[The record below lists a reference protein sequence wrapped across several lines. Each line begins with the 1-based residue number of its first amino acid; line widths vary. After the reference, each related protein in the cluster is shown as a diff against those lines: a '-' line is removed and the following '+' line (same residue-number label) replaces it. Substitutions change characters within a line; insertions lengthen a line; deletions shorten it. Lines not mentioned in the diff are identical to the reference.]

1 MTTRYFDLQMF
12 AEDEAVET
20 AAKETVVETT
30 EPAAEEPEA
39 IPPEL
44 DGLDD
49 ADIAK
54 EIMAEAKGME
64 EPESEPEEAPAEP
77 KVEGAPGPIPYPRF
91 KQEIDKSKSKDEEIA
106 KLKEELEKLRS
117 QSQQPIQPPMQQPM
131 QPQAQPTPQAQ
142 PMPQASNV
150 MLTEE
155 NINLINQAIEQE
167 ALRLSQMTK
176 DDLDSIEYMEDT
188 DPRKQRWQYAQEM
201 ARGTVFARIRNAQQA
216 KAEQARQFLQAH
228 NAAIAEFN
236 AYAEQQTHEPDFEG
250 VKNYAVNEYFKG
262 LPGADKQVIAAAYA
276 RVERNVAS
284 PQDIYTV
291 KNYFAQAQR
300 AYRSQHPVQ
309 AKQSNKS
316 NKMEQAS
323 SFPRSSQVAGSG
335 DAGGG
340 VTVASLEKMLN
351 EMPWDKIDPK
361 YQRMLTGE

>member
-1 MTTRYFDLQMF
+1 MTIRYFDLQMF
-12 AEDEAVET
+12 AEDEAAE
-20 AAKETVVETT
+20 ETVAEPTTEDAEGT
-30 EPAAEEPEA
+30 EPAEET

-64 EPESEPEEAPAEP
+64 EPESEPEETPAEP
-77 KVEGAPGPIPYPRF
+77 KIEGAPGPIPYPRF
-91 KQEIDKSKSKDEEIA
+91 KQEIDKGKSKDAEIA
-106 KLKEELEKLRS
+106 KLKEELEKLRK
-117 QSQQPIQPPMQQPM
+117 QPQQPM
-131 QPQAQPTPQAQ
+131 QPPVQQPMQTPVQPTPQ
-142 PMPQASNV
+142 PMPQAGNV

-176 DDLDSIEYMEDT
+176 DDLDSLEYMEDT

-250 VKNYAVNEYFKG
+250 VKEYAVNEYFKG

-300 AYRSQHPVQ
+300 AYRSQHPLQ
-309 AKQSNKS
+309 AQQSNKS

-323 SFPRSSQVAGSG
+323 SFPRSSQVSGSG
-335 DAGGG
+335 DAGSG
-340 VTVASLEKMLN
+340 VTVASLEKMLD
-351 EMPWDKIDPK
+351 EMPWDQIDPK
-361 YQRMLTGE
+361 YQKMLTGE